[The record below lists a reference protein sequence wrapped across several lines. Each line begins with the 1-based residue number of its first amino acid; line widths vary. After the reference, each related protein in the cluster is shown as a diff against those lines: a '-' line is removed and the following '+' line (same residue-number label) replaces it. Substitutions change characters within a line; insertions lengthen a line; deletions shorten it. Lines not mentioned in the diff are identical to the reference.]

1 MDFSFSEEQLEI
13 RGAIKALLTG
23 HVTDDSLKALAK
35 QGTWFDATTWKA
47 LADGDM
53 LGLAVPE
60 ASGGAG
66 MGLIELT
73 LLLQQ
78 VGRTVAQIPAVT
90 TLVSVARPLAAHGT
104 DAQKARLL
112 AGVSTGATILTA
124 ALINYDSTDAKRPS
138 AVATATAAGADG
150 GFAITGTW
158 TNVPYFA
165 QSAAVLLAAKTG
177 PSSVG
182 VFLVDPKTAGLSTS
196 AQLGTNG
203 EPLVELRLEGALVP
217 ASAVLG
223 DAQAG
228 QPILD
233 MIVDETTL
241 ALCAVEQGLTESAL
255 IMTARYASE
264 RKQFGVAIGTF
275 QGVTQR
281 LGDAYIDVEAIKV
294 SLWQAA
300 WRMAEG
306 RPHAQALAVAKFWA
320 ADAGARIVAAA
331 QHVHGGMG
339 FDRDYPL
346 HRYFLTSKHLE
357 FTLGGAESQLAALGD
372 LVVA

>member
-138 AVATATAAGADG
+138 AVATATADGADG

-182 VFLVDPKTAGLSTS
+182 VFLVDPKTV
-196 AQLGTNG
+196 GTARNQRRAPRRASSRRGARPG
-203 EPLVELRLEGALVP
+203 ERCARRCPSRAAYP
-217 ASAVLG
+217 RHDRRRD
-223 DAQAG
+223 DAR
-228 QPILD
+228 
-233 MIVDETTL
+233 
-241 ALCAVEQGLTESAL
+241 ALCGR
-255 IMTARYASE
+255 AR
-264 RKQFGVAIGTF
+264 
-275 QGVTQR
+275 
-281 LGDAYIDVEAIKV
+281 
-294 SLWQAA
+294 
-300 WRMAEG
+300 
-306 RPHAQALAVAKFWA
+306 
-320 ADAGARIVAAA
+320 AD
-331 QHVHGGMG
+331 
-339 FDRDYPL
+339 
-346 HRYFLTSKHLE
+346 
-357 FTLGGAESQLAALGD
+357 
-372 LVVA
+372 